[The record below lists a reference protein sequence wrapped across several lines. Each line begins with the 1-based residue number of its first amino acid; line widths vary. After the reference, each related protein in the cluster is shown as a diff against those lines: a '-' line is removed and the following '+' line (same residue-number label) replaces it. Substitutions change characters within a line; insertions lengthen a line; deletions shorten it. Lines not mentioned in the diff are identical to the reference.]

1 MMMRTKPKSDCIFN
15 QGHCHTVISDLA
27 QDLNISELWVG
38 KNCIF
43 FFNILKTISPKV
55 WVKVVQSFPEGLW
68 EYKLKIFAKCSS
80 FYPISAQQTLSTGK
94 LSMSFNDTAFVPFNG
109 NSDSTLWKIFSQMRT
124 DSNEQT
130 LYLFLVMF
138 VMKGFLSFPI
148 KTAEDKDKKIGKLC
162 NRNYIV
168 VWTQENLKC
177 KESIESTKDK
187 ENAGQHPYLNC
198 SEALR
203 LKLSEWSTYE

>member
-1 MMMRTKPKSDCIFN
+1 MGQSYSMFPWRI
-15 QGHCHTVISDLA
+15 
-27 QDLNISELWVG
+27 VG
-38 KNCIF
+38 VKYKF
-43 FFNILKTISPKV
+43 KIL
-55 WVKVVQSFPEGLW
+55 
-68 EYKLKIFAKCSS
+68 AKCSS

-94 LSMSFNDTAFVPFNG
+94 LSMSFNNTAFVPFNG

-162 NRNYIV
+162 NPIRIHFK
-168 VWTQENLKC
+168 WC
-177 KESIESTKDK
+177 ESKKNVKSRESTKDK
-187 ENAGQHPYLNC
+187 ENAGQHPDLNR
-198 SEALR
+198 SQSLR
-203 LKLSEWSTYE
+203 LEISGWSTLWVWLQSQ

>member
-1 MMMRTKPKSDCIFN
+1 MDQSYSMFPWRI
-15 QGHCHTVISDLA
+15 
-27 QDLNISELWVG
+27 VG
-38 KNCIF
+38 VKYKF
-43 FFNILKTISPKV
+43 KIL
-55 WVKVVQSFPEGLW
+55 
-68 EYKLKIFAKCSS
+68 AKCSS

-94 LSMSFNDTAFVPFNG
+94 LSFNDTAFVPFNG

-162 NRNYIV
+162 NPKLYCGM
-168 VWTQENLKC
+168 K
-177 KESIESTKDK
+177 
-187 ENAGQHPYLNC
+187 AG
-198 SEALR
+198 
-203 LKLSEWSTYE
+203 KFKM

>member
-1 MMMRTKPKSDCIFN
+1 
-15 QGHCHTVISDLA
+15 
-27 QDLNISELWVG
+27 
-38 KNCIF
+38 
-43 FFNILKTISPKV
+43 
-55 WVKVVQSFPEGLW
+55 
-68 EYKLKIFAKCSS
+68 
-80 FYPISAQQTLSTGK
+80 
-94 LSMSFNDTAFVPFNG
+94 
-109 NSDSTLWKIFSQMRT
+109 MRT

-130 LYLFLVMF
+130 LNLFLVMF

-203 LKLSEWSTYE
+203 LKLSKWSTYEYDRNSKKQKTVKMK